1 MLKDGLKGL
10 PIGIDDFKDL
20 RENNGYF
27 VDKSLFIKEIIDDIS
42 KVKLIT
48 RPRRF
53 GKTLNLS
60 MLRYFFED
68 GEEDNSELFQDLEI
82 WQQGEEYRSE
92 QGKYPVVNLTFKDV
106 KFANFDL
113 CYQKLIIQIS
123 NEYKKHDYL
132 LESDKIR
139 DIDKKIYNSI
149 ISEKAS
155 YVRFASSLEFLTK
168 LLAEYHDENVIV
180 LIDEYDTPIN
190 AGYLNDYYED
200 IIDFM
205 RAFLAGGLKGNRY
218 LKTAV
223 ITGIYRVA
231 KESIFSG
238 FNNLEVCSVIDNIFT
253 EEFGFIEKEVKD
265 LLAYYNQEESIDEI
279 RDWYNGYI
287 FGDETVI
294 YNPWSILNYLKY
306 GNLKP
311 YWVNTSSNSIIRQML
326 GKTGKSFK
334 EKLQLLL
341 SGKEIEDVRINTD
354 TNFRDIQDRSVINE
368 SVLWNLLLVSGYLKP
383 VGLHYNSFGDAICDL
398 KIPNKEIRK
407 LYRDIIMDWFEE
419 GEVGTEQIR
428 EMLEDLVNG
437 DIDDF
442 AEKFSYLV
450 RRTFSY
456 FDVGY
461 NAAENFYH
469 AFILGLLVN
478 LQKKYRIK
486 SNAESGDGRP
496 DVLII
501 PEDKSKRGVVIEFKV
516 AKSSEEEVMTKTAE
530 EALAQIEKTNY
541 EDELL
546 FSGIDEVLKVAVVLC
561 GKKVLVVD
569 RE

>member
-1 MLKDGLKGL
+1 VLRDGLKGL

-60 MLRYFFED
+60 MLRYFFEN
-68 GEEDNSELFQDLEI
+68 GEEDNSELFQDLKI
-82 WQQGEEYRSE
+82 WQQGEEYRAE

-106 KFANFDL
+106 KFKNYGDCL
-113 CYQKLIIQIS
+113 
-123 NEYKKHDYL
+123 EYFQTVIGDEFRRHQYIL
-132 LESDKIR
+132 QSDKLDDFEKEQFERIK
-139 DIDKKIYNSI
+139 D
-149 ISEKAS
+149 EKAS
-155 YVRFASSLEFLTK
+155 KVRLTTSLKLITK
-168 LLAEYHDENVIV
+168 LLAEYHDEDVIV

-190 AGYLNDYYED
+190 AGYLNGYYED

-205 RAFLAGGLKGNRY
+205 RIFLAGGLKGNRY
-218 LKTAV
+218 LKAAV

-265 LLAYYNQEESIDEI
+265 LLAYYNQEESIDKI

-311 YWVNTSSNSIIRQML
+311 YWVNTSSNNIIRQML
-326 GKTGKSFK
+326 GKTGKGFK
-334 EKLQLLL
+334 EKLRLLL
-341 SGKEIEDVRINTD
+341 TGEEIEDVRINTD
-354 TNFRDIQDRSVINE
+354 TNFRDIQGKSVINE

-383 VGLHYNSFGDAICDL
+383 VDMYLDVGRTKCNLS
-398 KIPNKEIRK
+398 IPNKEIHL
-407 LYRDIIMDWFEE
+407 LYEDIIMSWFEE
-419 GEVGTEQIR
+419 GEVDTGQIR
-428 EMLEDLVNG
+428 EMLEDLVRG

-450 RRTFSY
+450 RKTFSY

-486 SNAESGDGRP
+486 SNSESGDGRP

-569 RE
+569 S

>member
-1 MLKDGLKGL
+1 VLRDNRKGL
-10 PIGIDDFKDL
+10 PIGIDDFKKL
-20 RENNGYF
+20 RDKGCYF
-27 VDKSLFIKEIIDDIS
+27 VDKSLFIKEIIDDVS
-42 KVKLIT
+42 EVKLIT

-68 GEEDNSELFQDLEI
+68 REEDNSGIFRDLQI
-82 WQQGEEYRSE
+82 WQQDKAYRDE

-106 KFANFDL
+106 KFADFEL
-113 CYQKLIIQIS
+113 CYQKMIMQIA
-123 NEYKKHDYL
+123 NEYKRHDYL
-132 LESDKIR
+132 LESDEIR
-139 DIDKKIYNSI
+139 DIDKKIYTSI
-149 ISEKAS
+149 MSEEAN
-155 YVRFASSLEFLTK
+155 YVRYTSSLEFLTK
-168 LLAEYHDENVIV
+168 LLAEYHEQNVIV

-238 FNNLEVCSVIDNIFT
+238 FNNIKVCSLIDNQYV
-253 EEFGFIEKEVKD
+253 EQFGFLEEEVKE
-265 LLAYYNQEESIDEI
+265 LLNYYDQEESIDEI

-287 FGDETVI
+287 FGDDTII
-294 YNPWSILNYLKY
+294 YNSWSILNYIENKKLKS
-306 GNLKP
+306 
-311 YWVNTSSNSIIRQML
+311 YWVNTSSNNIIRQML
-326 GKTGKSFK
+326 GRTAKGFK

-341 SGKEIEDVRINTD
+341 TGEEIEDVRINTD
-354 TNFRDIQDRSVINE
+354 TNFRDIQDKSVINE

-383 VGLHYNSFGDAICDL
+383 VDMYLDEGRTKCNL
-398 KIPNKEIRK
+398 KIPNKEIK
-407 LYRDIIMDWFEE
+407 LLYEDIIMDWFEE
-419 GEVGTEQIR
+419 GEVDTEQIK
-428 EMLEDLVNG
+428 EMLEDLVRG
-437 DIDDF
+437 DIDSF
-442 AEKFSYLV
+442 EEKFSYLV
-450 RRTFSY
+450 RKTFSY

-486 SNAESGDGRP
+486 SNSESGDGRP

-516 AKSSEEEVMTKTAE
+516 AKSNEEEVMTKTAE

-541 EDELL
+541 EDELI
-546 FSGIDEVLKVAVVLC
+546 FSGIDDVLKVAVVLC

-569 RE
+569 S